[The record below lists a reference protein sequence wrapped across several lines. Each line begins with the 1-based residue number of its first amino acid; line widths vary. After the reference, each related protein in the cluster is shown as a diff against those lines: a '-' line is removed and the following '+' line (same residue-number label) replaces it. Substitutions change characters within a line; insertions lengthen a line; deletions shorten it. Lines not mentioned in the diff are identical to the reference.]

1 MGQTLIRCHMAFT
14 KMLLPVC
21 FKKQYG
27 YTALMRAAANGH
39 LEMTQLLLRRGARI
53 DHQTEV
59 MWCDAV
65 SFHGGLF
72 VSDSVSG
79 FMLGV
84 AGVLVVAG

>member
-1 MGQTLIRCHMAFT
+1 MAFT
-14 KMLLPVC
+14 KMLLSVC

-53 DHQTEV
+53 DRQTEV

-65 SFHGGLF
+65 VWGISLF
-72 VSDSVSG
+72 MVVS
-79 FMLGV
+79 M
-84 AGVLVVAG
+84 